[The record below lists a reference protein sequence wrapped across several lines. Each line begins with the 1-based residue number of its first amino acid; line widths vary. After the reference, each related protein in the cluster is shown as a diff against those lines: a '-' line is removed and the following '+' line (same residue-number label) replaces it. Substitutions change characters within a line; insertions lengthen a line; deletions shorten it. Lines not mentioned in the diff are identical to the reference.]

1 MRVYLDASA
10 AVKLIRDERESD
22 ALSQFLQQ
30 LTEPLAVV
38 SSMLVETELRR
49 MAVRD
54 GMPQEAVSRAL
65 RKMSLIELDR
75 DHFRA
80 AGLLPDRGLRSL
92 DALHLVSAM
101 QADAD
106 VLVAYETR
114 LLQAARTVGMRTTS
128 PT

>member
-1 MRVYLDASA
+1 MRAYLDASA
-10 AVKLIRDERESD
+10 AVKLIRDELESD
-22 ALSQFLQQ
+22 ALAQFLHQ
-30 LTEPLAVV
+30 LTGPLPVV
-38 SSMLVETELRR
+38 SSMLLETELRR
-49 MAVRD
+49 MAVRE
-54 GMPQEAVSRAL
+54 GIPQEVISRAL
-65 RKMSLIELDR
+65 RKFSLIEVDR

-80 AGLLPDRGLRSL
+80 AGLLPDTSLRSL

-106 VLVAYETR
+106 VLVAYDIR

>member
-1 MRVYLDASA
+1 MRAYLDSSA
-10 AVKLIRDERESD
+10 AVKLIREELESD
-22 ALSQFLQQ
+22 ALAEFLEQ
-30 LTEPLAVV
+30 LTGPLAVV

-54 GMPQEAVSRAL
+54 GLPQEAVSRAL
-65 RKMSLIELDR
+65 RKISLVELDR

-80 AGLLPDRGLRSL
+80 AGLLPDPRLRTL

-106 VLVAYETR
+106 VLVAYDTR
-114 LLQAARTVGMRTTS
+114 LLEAARVVGMRTTS
-128 PT
+128 PE

>member
-1 MRVYLDASA
+1 MRAYLDASA

-22 ALSQFLQQ
+22 ALAHFLQR

-54 GMPQEAVSRAL
+54 GMPQEAVSLAL
-65 RKMSLIELDR
+65 RKISLIELDR

-80 AGLLPDRGLRSL
+80 AGLLPDRSLRSL

-106 VLVAYETR
+106 VLVAYDIR
-114 LLQAARTVGMRTTS
+114 LLQAARTVGMRSIS

>member
-1 MRVYLDASA
+1 MRAYLDASA
-10 AVKLIRDERESD
+10 ALKLIRDEVESD
-22 ALSQFLQQ
+22 ALAQFLQQ
-30 LTEPLAVV
+30 LTGPLSVM
-38 SSMLVETELRR
+38 SSMLLETEIRR

-54 GMPQEAVSRAL
+54 GIPQEVVSRAL
-65 RKMSLIELDR
+65 RKISLIELDR

-80 AGLLPDRGLRSL
+80 AGLLPDTRLRSL

-106 VLVAYETR
+106 VVVAYDIRFLE
-114 LLQAARTVGMRTTS
+114 AARTIGMRTTS